1 MTLIRH
7 PRTYEEF
14 GEVRK
19 ELTTTDGMVGMGH
32 LLSASLPLRVYP
44 DPILSKISEPVE
56 EFDTDELG
64 LLCEH
69 MHITM
74 FYNDGVGL
82 SAVQVGQ
89 LKRIITMKFPE
100 TIVEDGKTYD
110 VSRPYNF
117 INPEIRETVTKRF
130 KFHEGCLSVPNYFED
145 RERSD
150 AILLR
155 YQTIHGDA
163 EVHWFEGEEAFCIQ
177 HEIDHLDGKLFIDD
191 LSPLKKQLVRRKI
204 TKTLKQRRS

>member
-1 MTLIRH
+1 MIRH
-7 PRTYEEF
+7 PRTYEEW

-19 ELTTTDGMVGMGH
+19 ELTVDGLVGMGH
-32 LLSASLPLRVYP
+32 LLSSSLPLRVYP
-44 DPILSKISEPVE
+44 DSILSKISEPVE
-56 EFDTDELG
+56 EFGTEDLG
-64 LLCEH
+64 LLCEQ

-89 LKRIITMKFPE
+89 LKRIVTMKMPE
-100 TIVEDGKTYD
+100 IVVENGKTYD

-130 KFHEGCLSVPNYFED
+130 TFSEGCLSVPGYFEE

-163 EVHWFEGEEAFCIQ
+163 KVHWFKGEEAFVIQ

-191 LSPLKKQLVRRKI
+191 LSPLKKERIGKKIQKAMRK
-204 TKTLKQRRS
+204 RNG